1 MGILLDG
8 RGCALTMKSVMKS
21 IAVMFVFLAA
31 VPLYAA
37 PAVPEVVPG
46 LIAQPDFNDSFTL
59 FIQPRRNP
67 LALGTLTRDGY
78 PVMPTAYGGVYY
90 IVQQGSVIPV
100 PLVIPGFAVP
110 EITGTPGV
118 K

>member
-8 RGCALTMKSVMKS
+8 RGRALAMKNAMKG
-21 IAVMFVFLAA
+21 IAAIFLFLAA
-31 VPLYAA
+31 APLYAA

-46 LIAQPDFNDSFTL
+46 LIAQPDYNDSFTL
-59 FIQPRRNP
+59 FVQPRRNP

-100 PLVIPGFAVP
+100 PLVTPGFAVP